1 MDADTKAG
9 VLGASLRTRIE
20 SAREQVANAEQE
32 NAQADEDQEL
42 RKKFNAEHGLSAG
55 SMPEGVPGEREP
67 EPEPAPDEG
76 ILDVIDEE
84 YTLMPLR
91 RSITIHSVDLAKENR
106 VAKRAATAYS
116 YMINRLL

>member
-1 MDADTKAG
+1 MDAETKAG
-9 VLGASLRTRIE
+9 AEGASLMTRIT

-32 NAQADEDQEL
+32 NARADEDVEA
-42 RKKFNAEHGLSAG
+42 RNKFDAEHGLSAD
-55 SMPEGVPGEREP
+55 SLPEGVPGECNP

-91 RSITIHSVDLAKENR
+91 RPISIHSVDLAKENS

-116 YMINRLL
+116 YMINRH